1 VQFYTCAFVG
11 IVYKTAIFLSKYFR
25 HLKFQWKVNSSL
37 EVDDWSFSHRVLFVP
52 VQRALRYTLDKKLT
66 GWAPGMTPWRS
77 PGSRPL
83 IPFLEIVLICPVSL
97 LVIKTELKFSPQ
109 VLMKARLSRS
119 VIKTISLFAGV
130 KFVATSPRVY
140 ICFL

>member
-1 VQFYTCAFVG
+1 M
-11 IVYKTAIFLSKYFR
+11 FLSKYFR
-25 HLKFQWKVNSSL
+25 HLKVQWKVNSSL
-37 EVDDWSFSHRVLFVP
+37 EGDDWSFSQRGLFVP
-52 VQRALRYTLDKKLT
+52 VERALRYTLDKRLT

-77 PGSRPL
+77 PSSQPL
-83 IPFLEIVLICPVSL
+83 IPFLEIVLIYPFSL
-97 LVIKTELKFSPQ
+97 LVIKTELKFSAQ

-130 KFVATSPRVY
+130 KFVATSPHVY